1 MLAKYL
7 FMDLSV
13 FFQPVDKFEPIQ
25 SLQADTRLGHQVTS
39 FEEEF
44 PDWKAAD
51 IILFSASLRDH
62 QHLPILLRRE
72 LFSLSSPHDRLQ
84 IADLGHLHPRDVA
97 DDLLEQLSYIL
108 STLRQHNKVC
118 LLLLDDPMLSLAQAY
133 AFEGSDEPLEYVHID
148 SQFNLLDSDLLLDG
162 QSYHHALLQ
171 DAPDWLFDFTQLG
184 YQQYFVSKNQA
195 DWFKTRSFSTL
206 RYGQLMGNI
215 QVAEPYLRTAQAVS
229 ADLSSIRA
237 SDAPAAFVSSSG
249 GFSAEEFCRLARYS
263 GLGYHSRSFSLLGW
277 KPDLDHRTQ
286 TTRMA
291 AMAYWYFLDGFCQRF
306 DDYPLEDRSNL
317 TRYSVQLNASISKID
332 FFKHPRTERW
342 WMEVPFQED
351 LGEEEPSTMLVA
363 CNEHDYE
370 FAKQDDIPERWWLTY
385 QKLRK
390 KA

>member
-1 MLAKYL
+1 MLLKYL

-13 FFQPVDKFEPIQ
+13 FFRPVVKFTPIPSIQPEI
-25 SLQADTRLGHQVTS
+25 RLGQQVIS

-44 PDWKAAD
+44 PDWKNAD

-62 QHLPILLRRE
+62 EQFPALLRKE
-72 LFSLSSPHDRLQ
+72 LFSLSSPHSRLT
-84 IADLGHLHPRDVA
+84 IADLGHLNPRDVA

-108 STLRQHNKVC
+108 SILRQHDKVC
-118 LLLLDDPMLSLAQAY
+118 LLLLDDPLLSLAQAY

-171 DAPDWLFDFTQLG
+171 EVPNWLFDFTHLG
-184 YQQYFVSKNQA
+184 YQKYFVSEEQIE
-195 DWFKTRSFSTL
+195 WFKTRGFSTL

-215 QVAEPYLRTAQAVS
+215 QLAEPYLRTAQAVS
-229 ADLSSIRA
+229 ADLSAIRA
-237 SDAPAAFVSSSG
+237 SDAPAASVSSSG

-263 GLGYHSRSFSLLGW
+263 GLGYHTKSFSLFGW
-277 KPDLDHRTQ
+277 KPDLDHRSQ

-291 AMAYWYFLDGFCQRF
+291 AMAYWYFLDGFSQRF
-306 DDYPLEDRSNL
+306 DDYPAKDRSNL
-317 TRYSVQLNASISKID
+317 TRYSVQLHASIQKID

-342 WMEVPFQED
+342 WMEVPYQED
-351 LGEEEPSTMLVA
+351 LGEEQPATKLVA
-363 CNEHDYE
+363 CNEQDYE
-370 FAKQDDIPERWWLTY
+370 FAKHDDIPERWWMIY